1 MSDNKDMH
9 GFSVSVAIEIG
20 AHRAIMLQHF
30 RYLQIS
36 FSDTDKDPKEVW
48 IKRSRK
54 ALTDTY
60 PYMTEKE
67 IRGCLDRLD
76 RDDYI
81 RSKVDNALNYDRTKS
96 YQLSKKGWEL
106 AGDPPSDKRANR
118 DKKASDKRAN
128 GIDKRANDNVT
139 KGPMNIGSY
148 SSVVTSIVGCENAPA
163 PAESE
168 TLKAEEVKR
177 GMYAPPAEAAAPTHL
192 VKTTGPDSNGVIEA
206 EGITLA
212 AITYD
217 QYPKPKN
224 SQELKESMRRYFV
237 ANPKE
242 WKDGVLEQSHAT
254 NWTAEKIGDCMTAF
268 CAHQEAEGNLKRT
281 YGQYKGMLVKWFL
294 SQPSFDR
301 TKPMPGA
308 SSTQSNSPVPTN
320 IRRL

>member
-1 MSDNKDMH
+1 
-9 GFSVSVAIEIG
+9 
-20 AHRAIMLQHF
+20 
-30 RYLQIS
+30 
-36 FSDTDKDPKEVW
+36 
-48 IKRSRK
+48 
-54 ALTDTY
+54 
-60 PYMTEKE
+60 
-67 IRGCLDRLD
+67 
-76 RDDYI
+76 
-81 RSKVDNALNYDRTKS
+81 
-96 YQLSKKGWEL
+96 
-106 AGDPPSDKRANR
+106 
-118 DKKASDKRAN
+118 
-128 GIDKRANDNVT
+128 
-139 KGPMNIGSY
+139 
-148 SSVVTSIVGCENAPA
+148 
-163 PAESE
+163 
-168 TLKAEEVKR
+168 
-177 GMYAPPAEAAAPTHL
+177 MYAPPAEAAAPTHL

-206 EGITLA
+206 EGITLTP

-217 QYPKPKN
+217 QCPKPKN

-301 TKPMPGA
+301 SKPQPGA

>member
-1 MSDNKDMH
+1 MQLPEDW
-9 GFSVSVAIEIG
+9 
-20 AHRAIMLQHF
+20 
-30 RYLQIS
+30 QINIA
-36 FSDTDKDPKEVW
+36 DLAN
-48 IKRSRK
+48 RSLDGRDATSAAVK
-54 ALTDTY
+54 ALMAEGY
-60 PYMTEKE
+60 VVRELVHNGKGLFEGY
-67 IRGCLDRLD
+67 
-76 RDDYI
+76 DYHLFE
-81 RSKVDNALNYDRTKS
+81 RPEHAVEWLSVNGLSVNGKTVNGKTATSKVLSNSKNEEREDELNLERF
-96 YQLSKKGWEL
+96 
-106 AGDPPSDKRANR
+106 AP
-118 DKKASDKRAN
+118 
-128 GIDKRANDNVT
+128 
-139 KGPMNIGSY
+139 
-148 SSVVTSIVGCENAPA
+148 PA
-163 PAESE
+163 PAESDN
-168 TLKAEEVKR
+168 LKAEEVKR

-212 AITYD
+212 VITYD

-301 TKPMPGA
+301 TKFMPGA